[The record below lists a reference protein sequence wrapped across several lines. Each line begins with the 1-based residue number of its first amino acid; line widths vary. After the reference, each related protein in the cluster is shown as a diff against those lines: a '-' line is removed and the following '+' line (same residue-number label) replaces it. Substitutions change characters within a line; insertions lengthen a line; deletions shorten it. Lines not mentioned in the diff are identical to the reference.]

1 MMLIKKAIPNLISC
15 MSAFCAF
22 ASIYVT
28 ISTNFDIS
36 VSILLVCL
44 AGFLDGCDGRVARK
58 LGVFGNFGVQLDSL
72 IDLISF
78 GIAPIF
84 IMFVSFTWKS
94 EPLTFLCLAFYSVCM
109 AIRLAR
115 FNCLA
120 LNPKKTE
127 KMEFLQ
133 KNFFIGVPAPAG
145 AIILVLPVI
154 ANSIGLVNYNSTT
167 PLLAYILIVALML
180 VMPFPTFSP
189 KSLRIGFRDIT
200 ATITT
205 FTACSVLAFFIIR
218 PMLCLLI
225 LFIIYLASIPFAGL
239 IYRRWVKIL

>member
-1 MMLIKKAIPNLISC
+1 
-15 MSAFCAF
+15 MSAFCGF

-36 VSILLVCL
+36 VSILLICL

-58 LGVFGNFGVQLDSL
+58 LGVPGLFGVQLDSL

-78 GIAPIF
+78 GVAPIF
-84 IMFVSFTWKS
+84 IMFVSFKWKS
-94 EPLTFLCLAFYSVCM
+94 EPLAFLCLACYSVCM

-115 FNCLA
+115 FNCMA

-133 KNFFIGVPAPAG
+133 KQFFIGVPAPAG
-145 AIILVLPVI
+145 AIVLVLPVI

-167 PLLAYILIVALML
+167 PLLAYILIVSFML
-180 VMPFPTFSP
+180 IMPFPTFSP
-189 KSLRIGFRDIT
+189 KSLRIGFRDIQS
-200 ATITT
+200 TITT
-205 FTACSVLAFFIIR
+205 FTACSVLAFFVIR
-218 PMLCLLI
+218 PMLCLFV
-225 LFIIYLASIPFAGL
+225 LFIIYLLSIPFAGL
-239 IYRRWVKIL
+239 IYRKWAKIL